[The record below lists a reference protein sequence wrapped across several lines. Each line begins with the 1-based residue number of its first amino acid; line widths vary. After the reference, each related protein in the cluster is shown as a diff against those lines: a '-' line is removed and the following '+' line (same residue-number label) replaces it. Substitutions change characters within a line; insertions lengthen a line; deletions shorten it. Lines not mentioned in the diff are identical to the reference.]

1 GQTTGRTTAR
11 RGTGTQPEPPPRDR
25 VEGIASMNRE
35 THIVGFQVG
44 RETYGVPITSL
55 HEIVRVP
62 EITAVPDAPDY
73 LEGVINLRGKIVS
86 VVDLRKRFG
95 QQSTGLDRRSRIL
108 VVEHGGRLVGM
119 IVDSA
124 SEVLKIPESEIEA
137 APAMMQE
144 GGLDCV
150 TGLGK
155 YQGRLIILLDIGK
168 ILAARE
174 LRRDKDKDK
183 EGTPGKP
190 AEGAS
195 AKTGTKAAVKAETGT
210 RTGAG

>member
-1 GQTTGRTTAR
+1 M
-11 RGTGTQPEPPPRDR
+11 
-25 VEGIASMNRE
+25 SRE
-35 THIVGFQVG
+35 THIVGFRVG

-95 QQSTGLDRRSRIL
+95 QPSTNLDRRSRIL
-108 VVEHGGRLVGM
+108 VVEHNGRLAGM

-137 APAMMQE
+137 APGMMQD

-155 YQGRLIILLDIGK
+155 YQGRLIILLDVSKVLTVRQAGSDPLGEKTAASGSGK
-168 ILAARE
+168 LAAAGAASG
-174 LRRDKDKDK
+174 
-183 EGTPGKP
+183 GTAAKK
-190 AEGAS
+190 GAS
-195 AKTGTKAAVKAETGT
+195 AG
-210 RTGAG
+210 R

>member
-1 GQTTGRTTAR
+1 M
-11 RGTGTQPEPPPRDR
+11 
-25 VEGIASMNRE
+25 SRE
-35 THIVGFQVG
+35 THIVGFRVG

-55 HEIVRVP
+55 REIVRVP
-62 EITAVPDAPDY
+62 EITTVPDAPDY
-73 LEGVINLRGKIVS
+73 LEGIINLRGRIIS

-95 QQSTGLDRRSRIL
+95 QAATELDRRSRIL
-108 VVEHGGRLVGM
+108 VVENRGRLAGM

-124 SEVLKIPESEIEA
+124 SEVLKIPETEIEA

-168 ILAARE
+168 VLAAGD
-174 LRRDKDKDK
+174 LRHQASAVASAGKMA
-183 EGTPGKP
+183 ESATPP
-190 AEGAS
+190 APLTTTTQS
-195 AKTGTKAAVKAETGT
+195 AKTVADGT
-210 RTGAG
+210 

>member
-1 GQTTGRTTAR
+1 M
-11 RGTGTQPEPPPRDR
+11 
-25 VEGIASMNRE
+25 SRE
-35 THIVGFQVG
+35 THIVGFRVG
-44 RETYGVPITSL
+44 RESYGVPITAL

-73 LEGVINLRGKIVS
+73 VEGVINLRGKIVS

-95 QQSTGLDRRSRIL
+95 KPATALDRRNRIL
-108 VVEHGGRLVGM
+108 VVEHRGRLAGM

-124 SEVLKIPESEIEA
+124 SEVLKIPESEIET

-155 YQGRLIILLDIGK
+155 YNGRLIILLDINK
-168 ILAARE
+168 VLEARE
-174 LRRDKDKDK
+174 TGNS
-183 EGTPGKP
+183 EPAPEAGASGNGK
-190 AEGAS
+190 AATQGAS
-195 AKTGTKAAVKAETGT
+195 AGK
-210 RTGAG
+210 